1 MGNAKVLMVAAV
13 LVIAAL
19 SAHPAIADI
28 SGPAMVTDGDS
39 LKIDGQRIRIHG
51 IDAPEIKQ
59 VHGWSIPLADI
70 QIPIQI
76 S

>member
-1 MGNAKVLMVAAV
+1 MGNTKVLIMVAAV

-39 LKIDGQRIRIHG
+39 LKIDGQRIRIFMRPCERMRCWMPATWTG
-51 IDAPEIKQ
+51 S
-59 VHGWSIPLADI
+59 GCGFG
-70 QIPIQI
+70 
-76 S
+76 